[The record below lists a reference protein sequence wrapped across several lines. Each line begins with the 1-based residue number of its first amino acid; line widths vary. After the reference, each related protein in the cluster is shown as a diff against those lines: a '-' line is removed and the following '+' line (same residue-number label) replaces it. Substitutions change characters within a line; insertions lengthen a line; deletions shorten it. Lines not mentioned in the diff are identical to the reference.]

1 MLDNSG
7 EKDDQALLN
16 CARPV
21 ITSED
26 DVDLE
31 NLRLQLVDAGNCL
44 RARRLIE
51 EIKDNPGV

>member
-16 CARPV
+16 YARPI
-21 ITSED
+21 ITSEN
-26 DVDLE
+26 DVDRE
-31 NLRLQLVDAGNCL
+31 NLRLQLVDAGNGL
-44 RARRLIE
+44 RARRMIE